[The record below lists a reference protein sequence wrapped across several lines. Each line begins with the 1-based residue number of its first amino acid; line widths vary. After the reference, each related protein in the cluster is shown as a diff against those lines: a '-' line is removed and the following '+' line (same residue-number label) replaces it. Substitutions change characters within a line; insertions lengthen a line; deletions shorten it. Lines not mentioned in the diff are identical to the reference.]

1 MQSDQ
6 ILISV
11 IIPIYNQE
19 LYLEDAIQSVLSQ
32 DHGFVELILVNDGS
46 TDKSSEICYKYI
58 EQYNHIRYYEQT
70 NRGVSAARN
79 RGLEEVLGSYVF
91 FLDADDTIDVSFLR
105 EALEVAVSNQSDIT
119 VVGSYYWFRSKH
131 IMALPT
137 CAMFLKTDF
146 LKKYSEIRF
155 PVGIQ
160 PCEDG
165 LFSHQLLALTSQVS
179 LYPDGVYHY
188 RQHDNQ
194 NHIVINQSTDKVL
207 SQIPEWLNILHNFY
221 TKHDLYRSHALHLA
235 LFIEHEPFEF
245 RYLGMS
251 FDKDQ
256 KSQLYKIIRTFI
268 HENVL
273 PFLNKIEK
281 REFSNAFNHF
291 IELNN
296 VDDFDHYFIKYKVRK
311 RRMKTVKL
319 FFLKFLPFSKMRRK
333 LRKQIIEMYHK
344 I

>member
-1 MQSDQ
+1 M
-6 ILISV
+6 LISV
-11 IIPIYNQE
+11 VIPIYNQE
-19 LYLEDAIQSVLSQ
+19 LFIDDAIKSVLNQ
-32 DHGFVELILVNDGS
+32 DYEFVEVILVNDGS
-46 TDKSSEICYKYI
+46 TDKSSELCFKYV
-58 EQYNHIRYYEQT
+58 EQFDHVRYYEQT

-179 LYPDGVYHY
+179 LYPDGVYYY

-194 NHIVINQSTDKVL
+194 NHILINQNTDKVL

-221 TKHDLYRSHALHLA
+221 TKYDLYRSHALHLA

-245 RYLGMS
+245 RYLAMS
-251 FDKDQ
+251 FDRDQ
-256 KSQLYKIIRTFI
+256 KKQLFEIIRTFI

-273 PFLNKIEK
+273 PFLKNIEK
-281 REFSNAFNHF
+281 KEFSSSFTHF
-291 IELNN
+291 IEFNN
-296 VDDFDHYFIKYKVRK
+296 VDDFDQYFIKYKVRK
-311 RRMKTVKL
+311 SRMKKVKL
-319 FFLKFLPFSKMRRK
+319 FFIKFLPFSKMRRK